1 MGEGDVIRTPVSDG
15 VTLKETSGVLL
26 VTLVWVCLDLSGGG
40 GTGSHSSL
48 FFFFFFLNPISRF
61 FPLLLKVRCV
71 GLVAPSG
78 EVEDRNRLNN
88 PGLIFC

>member
-40 GTGSHSSL
+40 ALDPTVLSFSS
-48 FFFFFFLNPISRF
+48 FFS
-61 FPLLLKVRCV
+61 
-71 GLVAPSG
+71 
-78 EVEDRNRLNN
+78 
-88 PGLIFC
+88 

>member
-40 GTGSHSSL
+40 ALDPTVLSFSS
-48 FFFFFFLNPISRF
+48 FFFLTQFLGF
-61 FPLLLKVRCV
+61 FLY
-71 GLVAPSG
+71 
-78 EVEDRNRLNN
+78 
-88 PGLIFC
+88 F

>member
-40 GTGSHSSL
+40 HWIPQFSL
-48 FFFFFFLNPISRF
+48 FLLFFLNPISRF

-78 EVEDRNRLNN
+78 EVEDRNQLNN
-88 PGLIFC
+88 PRLIFC

>member
-48 FFFFFFLNPISRF
+48 FFFFFFLTQFLGF
-61 FPLLLKVRCV
+61 FSTFK
-71 GLVAPSG
+71 GLVCRISG
-78 EVEDRNRLNN
+78 T
-88 PGLIFC
+88 